1 MPLAPPLAEVA
12 RALGWRPVP
21 LSIKEARRRLSGDRR
36 FAPPDSSGASLGASA
51 ASGIP
56 SPASPAALE
65 TAGVTLR
72 AENVWYTYGGR
83 EALRGL
89 SLEARPGQILALM
102 GRNGAGKT
110 TLLKLLVGLL
120 KPGQGRVLVG
130 GTDTRR
136 LPLEAI
142 VRQVGYVPQRP
153 DVLLFA
159 DSVRDELAFTRRNH
173 GLPLDGAAVDDLVQ
187 RLHLADYMDR
197 DPKDL
202 SVGERQRVALAAILA
217 AEPGALLLDEPTR
230 GMDYRQKD
238 ALAAVLRDLAAA
250 GRTIVLATHDVE
262 LAAHLADRVAL
273 ISEGQVVVHGP
284 ARRVMAD
291 SLVFASQVS
300 KLFRDPRLVTAA
312 DVRARLAEPVV

>member
-1 MPLAPPLAEVA
+1 VDLAV
-12 RALGWRPVP
+12 
-21 LSIKEARRRLSGDRR
+21 
-36 FAPPDSSGASLGASA
+36 
-51 ASGIP
+51 
-56 SPASPAALE
+56 
-65 TAGVTLR
+65 
-72 AENVWYTYGGR
+72 
-83 EALRGL
+83 
-89 SLEARPGQILALM
+89 RPGEVLALM

-110 TLLKLLVGLL
+110 TLLTLLVGLL
-120 KPGQGRVLVG
+120 NPGQGRVLIG

-136 LPLEAI
+136 LTLDAI

-173 GLPLDGAAVDDLVQ
+173 GLPLDGVAVADLVE

-238 ALAAVLRDLAAA
+238 ALAAVLRALAAA

-273 ISEGQVVVHGP
+273 LSEGQVVVQGP
-284 ARRVMAD
+284 ARQVMAG
-291 SLVFASQVS
+291 SLVFASQIS

-312 DVRARLAEPVV
+312 DVRARLAEMAV